1 MNRMERFSAWRARN
15 VLPLDV
21 LGTLAI
27 ALFMVGLAA
36 STGNTPGILFA
47 HDPTSQMVWSLVS
60 LVPVMFRRW
69 HPQAAALFR
78 DLQQARAEDEVLQRL
93 QSAMQMLPGLTSDG
107 YCQRVRQRLLEALPL
122 EHCDAFAEAA

>member
-27 ALFMVGLAA
+27 AFFTVGLAA

-69 HPQAAALFR
+69 RPQAAALCYAGLVALHLVFGP
-78 DLQQARAEDEVLQRL
+78 
-93 QSAMQMLPGLTSDG
+93 AMLYSDFLSLVMV
-107 YCQRVRQRLLEALPL
+107 YSDRKSVV
-122 EHCDAFAEAA
+122 